1 MTVTA
6 PAGLLRQVARPIL
19 LFLVLASLSVPA
31 WARHSAQ
38 HETVDGL
45 EVYIGLLPAPMV
57 QRFPKGSEEERMHG
71 GPPGKRQ
78 YHLVAAVFDSVT
90 GHRIEGADVRARVA
104 PLGLVGAEKHLEPM
118 KIQSAA
124 SYGQYFGIRENGRY
138 TVIVT
143 VRRTNQAPAVVA
155 RFTVSI
161 YRRMR

>member
-1 MTVTA
+1 MTTHTHQAPFWHARIGIALLVTSMTA
-6 PAGLLRQVARPIL
+6 TA
-19 LFLVLASLSVPA
+19 PA

-57 QRFPKGSEEERMHG
+57 QRFPTGSDEERMHG

-78 YHLVAAVFDSVT
+78 YHLVAAIFDGVT

-104 PLGLVGAEKHLEPM
+104 PLGLVGAEKRLDPM

-138 TVIVT
+138 AVTVT
-143 VRRTNQAPAVVA
+143 VRRTHQAPAVVA

-161 YRRMR
+161 L